1 MSAYFYKSIIILAA
15 KTSDN
20 VLNSQKTSKTA
31 CSSLDGSLSFL
42 PRFNLTD
49 VGTMESIDAIKTLN
63 STLQSRIIGQ
73 AKLIESLIISL
84 LADGHLLVEGAPG
97 LAKTT
102 AIKALSK
109 GISASFKRI
118 QFTPDL
124 MPSDVTGSE
133 VYRVEEHRFEFQPG
147 PIFANLVLADEIN
160 RAPAKV
166 QSALLEAM
174 SEKQV
179 SSGGT
184 TYDLPAPF
192 LVMATQNPVEH
203 EGTYPLP
210 EAQLDRFLMKVSLD
224 YPSVEDEHKILQLAR
239 QEQSGVLPD
248 QTAISIQDIE
258 MARRAIDDIHVSEAV
273 ETYIVQL
280 IHATRRPE
288 LFNASLADKILYGAS
303 PRATIA
309 LERCARAYAWL
320 QGQDFVTPE
329 HVQHVAGRII
339 GHRLVLSLAAQ
350 ADDLSGEDIV
360 NALIDTVPVL

>member
-1 MSAYFYKSIIILAA
+1 MDS
-15 KTSDN
+15 T
-20 VLNSQKTSKTA
+20 
-31 CSSLDGSLSFL
+31 G
-42 PRFNLTD
+42 
-49 VGTMESIDAIKTLN
+49 AIKTLN
-63 STLQSRIIGQ
+63 TSLQARIIGQ

-102 AIKALSK
+102 AIKALST
-109 GISASFKRI
+109 GINASFKRI

-124 MPSDVTGSE
+124 MPSDVTGSDI
-133 VYRVEEHRFEFQPG
+133 YRVEEHRFEFQPG
-147 PIFANLVLADEIN
+147 PVFANLVLADEIN

-179 SSGGT
+179 SSAGK
-184 TYDLPAPF
+184 TYNLPSPF
-192 LVMATQNPVEH
+192 LVMATQNPVEN

-210 EAQLDRFLMKVSLD
+210 EAQLDRFLMKVTLD
-224 YPSVEDEHKILQLAR
+224 YPSVEDERKILQLAR
-239 QEQSGVLPD
+239 KEQSGQLPK
-248 QTAISIQDIE
+248 QVAISLEDIE
-258 MARRAIDDIHVSEAV
+258 EARNALDTIHVSEAV

-280 IHATRRPE
+280 INATRQPQ
-288 LFNASLADKILYGAS
+288 AYDAQLADKILYGAS

-309 LERCARAYAWL
+309 LERCARAHAWL
-320 QGQDFVTPE
+320 YGQGFVTPE
-329 HVQHVAGRII
+329 HVQQVAGRII

-360 NALIDTVPVL
+360 NQLIKAVPVL